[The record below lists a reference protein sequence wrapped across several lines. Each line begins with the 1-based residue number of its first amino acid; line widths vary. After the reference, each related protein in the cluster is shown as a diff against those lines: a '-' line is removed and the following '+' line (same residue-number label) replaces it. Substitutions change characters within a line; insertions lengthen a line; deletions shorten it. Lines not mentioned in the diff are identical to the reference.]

1 MFRFE
6 GKFGGGDEMITI
18 VLEGEKPISWNK
30 MYSGLHWSDRKAEV
44 DRVHLAVRAAL
55 DPDWPMF
62 SGPVAIIVT
71 AYFKNRRIQLDC
83 SNIAAKLYED
93 GLIGW
98 LIEDDGPKYVQ
109 SMTTISLVD
118 RIRPR
123 VEIEVREI

>member
-1 MFRFE
+1 MSNR
-6 GKFGGGDEMITI
+6 ILTLT
-18 VLEGEKPISWNK
+18 LENEKPISWNK
-30 MYSGLHWSDRKAEV
+30 MYSGLHWSKRKDEV
-44 DRVHLAVRAAL
+44 DRVHLTVRAAL
-55 DPDWPMF
+55 DPDWAIF
-62 SGPVAIIVT
+62 TEPVAITVT
-71 AYFKNRRIQLDC
+71 AYFKNRRVQLDC

-98 LIEDDGPKYVQ
+98 LIKDDGPKYVQ